1 MKKIFI
7 LLFILVTVFLTGCT
21 KENSDNIFKNLT
33 DKINNLESY
42 KLDGNLEVKN
52 DNNSY
57 SYNVEVSFMEKD
69 KFRVS
74 LVNTSNNHEQVILR
88 NDDGVFVLTPS
99 LNKSFKFQSDWPY
112 NNSQIYLL
120 GSIIDD
126 LNNDANL
133 TKEEKDGKYIFTSK
147 VNYPNN
153 PDLVKQNVYV
163 TKDLMLEKVE
173 ILNTNDEVEMS
184 FKVNNTDYSPTFDES
199 YFEVNSIINT
209 TNQNNNSNSDNNNN
223 NSSTNETT
231 TNQDTTDGKTTNG
244 NNQTD
249 TNKNTNTGTNSNTD
263 KNNNPSANNNQ
274 TNRTEPT
281 ATLEDIIYPLYL
293 PSGTVLVEQEKVS
306 KTDGER
312 VILTF
317 GGEKGFTLVEET
329 VTKEEEFTVIPTY
342 GEPGFVNDTIGAVT
356 DNSLNWISG
365 DIEYYLVSDVMNS
378 EELLSIANSIDIS
391 AVASLK

>member
-153 PDLVKQNVYV
+153 PDLVKQNVIV
-163 TKDLMLEKVE
+163 TKDLMIEKVE

-209 TNQNNNSNSDNNNN
+209 TNQNNNNSNNDNNNN
-223 NSSTNETT
+223 NSS

-249 TNKNTNTGTNSNTD
+249 TNKNNSTDTNSNTD
-263 KNNNPSANNNQ
+263 KNNNPSANNTQ

-293 PSGTVLVEQEKVS
+293 PSGTVLEEQEKVS

-329 VTKEEEFTVIPTY
+329 VSKEEEFTVIPTY

-365 DIEYYLVSDVMNS
+365 NIEYYLVSDVMNS
-378 EELLSIANSIDIS
+378 EELLNIANSIDVS